1 MTVLNSAKPGG
12 PNTAKVEVDRK
23 KLGNEGNFV
32 FGHYSALVDVL
43 ETVQAMYV
51 ETSDRAERAVMQ
63 ILIEEYL
70 QPAAEKMLSDS
81 LEIAKRRGA
90 VRLLSQEP
98 PIG

>member
-1 MTVLNSAKPGG
+1 MTVLNSAKPGA
-12 PNTAKVEVDRK
+12 PTTAKVEVDRK
-23 KLGNEGNFV
+23 LLGNEGNFI

-51 ETSDRAERAVMQ
+51 ETKDKNEREVFQ

-90 VRLLSQEP
+90 VRLVSQEP
-98 PIG
+98 NLG